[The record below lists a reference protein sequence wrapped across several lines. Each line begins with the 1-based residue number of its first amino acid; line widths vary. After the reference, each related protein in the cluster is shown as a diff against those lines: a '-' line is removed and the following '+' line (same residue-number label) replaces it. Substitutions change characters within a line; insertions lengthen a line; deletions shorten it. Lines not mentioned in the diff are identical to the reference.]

1 MTTAKQRPQYNFFR
15 SIDVPLTAHKAPPI
29 DALIAYYFAIVTSV
43 GMEGG
48 LAPAGLLS
56 PSNFD

>member
-15 SIDVPLTAHKAPPI
+15 SIDVPLTAHKASPI

-48 LAPAGLLS
+48 LDASRIAEPQQL
-56 PSNFD
+56 